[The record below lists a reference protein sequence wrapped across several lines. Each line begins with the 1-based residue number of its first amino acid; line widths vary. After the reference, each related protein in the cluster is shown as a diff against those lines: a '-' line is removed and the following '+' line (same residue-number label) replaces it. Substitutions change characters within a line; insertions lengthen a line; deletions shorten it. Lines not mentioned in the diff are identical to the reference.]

1 MFKFNNKE
9 IRTTS
14 TVSSLLTLSLTLRIL
29 VSLWLTLNILDHVKY
44 AKIRALYWEK
54 ERKVIRLTDLK
65 LECFSS

>member
-9 IRTTS
+9 TGTTS

-29 VSLWLTLNILDHVKY
+29 VSLLLTLNILHHVKY
-44 AKIRALYWEK
+44 AKIRALYWKK

-65 LECFSS
+65 LDCFSS